1 MTLRSEIGETAAA
14 VAHLIDTAGPTMEAI
29 ASAARGRDLAFAL
42 IAARGTSDHAA
53 TYAQYVLGARNGLTV
68 GLAAPS
74 LVSLYGRAPD
84 VARALVVGISQ
95 SGRSPDVVGVVEDAR
110 RQGALTVAIT
120 NDPDSPLAAA
130 SELALDLDAG
140 PEKAV
145 AATKTY
151 VAELAAVAL
160 LSLALDRAA
169 DPAASKALAGVPAAI
184 ERALAS
190 EPHVAAVARE
200 HAAMDGCIVIGRGF
214 QYPTAREWSL
224 KLKEVAGVFA
234 DPYSAADFEHGP
246 ITLVGHGTHVFAVAT
261 AGPAMAGVMD
271 LLERLRA
278 DGADLLVASDDDAAR
293 RLGRTALVLPDG
305 VPEWLAP
312 LPAIVPAQLFAYHLA
327 IAKGIDPERPPH
339 LSKVTLTR

>member
-1 MTLRSEIGETAAA
+1 MTLRAEIGETAAA
-14 VAHLIDTAGPTMEAI
+14 VRHLMATAGPTMEAI

-53 TYAQYVLGARNGLTV
+53 TYAQYILGARNGLTV
-68 GLAAPS
+68 ALAAPS

-110 RQGALTVAIT
+110 RQGAVTVAIT
-120 NDPDSPLAAA
+120 NDPDSPLADAA
-130 SELALDLDAG
+130 EFALDLAAG
-140 PEKAV
+140 AEQAV

-160 LSLALDRAA
+160 LSVALDRRA
-169 DPAASKALAGVPAAI
+169 DTEASEALAGVPAAI
-184 ERALAS
+184 ERALAT
-190 EPHVAAVARE
+190 EPEVARVARE

-246 ITLVGHGTHVFAVAT
+246 ITLVGHGTRVFAVAT
-261 AGPAMAGVMD
+261 GGPALPGIVD

>member
-1 MTLRSEIGETAAA
+1 MTLRAEIGETAAA
-14 VAHLIDTAGPTMEAI
+14 VSHLMETAGPTMEAI

-42 IAARGTSDHAA
+42 ISARGTSDHAA

-68 GLAAPS
+68 ALAAPS

-110 RQGALTVAIT
+110 RQGALTLAIT
-120 NDPDSPLAAA
+120 NEPDSPLAGAA
-130 SELALDLDAG
+130 EFAVDLAAG
-140 PEKAV
+140 PEQSV

-160 LSLALDRAA
+160 LSLALDRGA
-169 DPAASKALAGVPAAI
+169 DPAASKSLAGVPAAI
-184 ERALAS
+184 ERALAT
-190 EPHVAAVARE
+190 EPDVARVARE

-214 QYPTAREWSL
+214 QYPTAREWSI

-246 ITLVGHGTHVFAVAT
+246 ITLVGHGTRVLAVASG
-261 AGPAMAGVMD
+261 GPALPGVMD

-339 LSKVTLTR
+339 LNKVTLTR

>member
-1 MTLRSEIGETAAA
+1 MTLRAEIGQTATA
-14 VAHLIDTAGPTMEAI
+14 VSHLIETAGPTMAAI
-29 ASAARGRDLAFAL
+29 AAAARGRDLAFVV

-53 TYAQYVLGARNGLTV
+53 TYAQYILGARNGLTV
-68 GLAAPS
+68 ALAAPS
-74 LVSLYGRAPD
+74 LASLYGRGPD

-95 SGRSPDVVGVVEDAR
+95 SGRSPDVVGVVVDAR

-120 NDPDSPLAAA
+120 NDPASPLAGAA
-130 SELALDLDAG
+130 EFALDLGAG
-140 PEKAV
+140 PELAV

-160 LSLALDRAA
+160 LSIALDRRA
-169 DPAASKALAGVPAAI
+169 DPAASAALAAVPAAI
-184 ERALAS
+184 ERALAT
-190 EPHVAAVARE
+190 EPEVARVARE
-200 HAAMDGCIVIGRGF
+200 QAAMDGCIVIGRGF
-214 QYPTAREWSL
+214 QYPTAREWAI

-246 ITLVGHGTHVFAVAT
+246 ITLVGPGTQVLAVAT
-261 AGPAMAGVMD
+261 GGPALPGVVD
-271 LLERLRA
+271 LLQRLRE
-278 DGADLLVASDDDAAR
+278 DGADLLVASDDEAAR
-293 RLGRTALVLPDG
+293 RLGRTALALPDG